1 MIKDLILSGYH
12 VPAGTQVDFLVYHM
26 SRDERVFPDV
36 EAFRPERWLREQS
49 NKFNETKEVFASI
62 PFGFGT
68 RMCPGRRIAEYSPGS
83 YSSLTFV
90 IPQTLRRSNHI
101 SEESPFQTDRYGPS
115 LWTGKCDLLS
125 KA

>member
-26 SRDERVFPDV
+26 SRDESVFPDA

-49 NKFNETKEVFASI
+49 NKFNETKGVFASI

-68 RMCPGRRIAEYSPGS
+68 RMCPGRRIAELELHLLLARIVQQFDIRYPSDAEEVKPYIRGV
-83 YSSLTFV
+83 TIPDRPVRAKFV
-90 IPQTLRRSNHI
+90 
-101 SEESPFQTDRYGPS
+101 DR
-115 LWTGKCDLLS
+115 KM
-125 KA
+125 